1 MAPRVW
7 REPLTAV
14 VLAVFAVAGAFTAPQ
29 SDRAL
34 DAGALLLLLVCSAL
48 TAVATRSSLPV
59 LFVNVAGFVVFAA
72 AGYPGFGPLLPLLYA
87 IFVVVQSGRRWPAAV
102 AVLVAIGGGFVT
114 QPTSPDNTQRWTLL
128 IGWLVAATV
137 AGELVR
143 KHRAYLEQ
151 VERRAEQAERTREET
166 ARRRADE
173 ERLRIA
179 RELHDS
185 LTHSISIIKV
195 QAGVAIHLSRKR
207 DEPVPEALLAIQ
219 EASGDAMR
227 ELRATLE
234 LLRDDDTGSGLALVE
249 RLVDGARRAGLP
261 VTVDV
266 AGEPRVL
273 PAPVDRAAYRII
285 QEALTNI
292 SRHAGPEVSA
302 SVTLGYHQDELTVRV
317 DDDGHGPR
325 GNGTAPG
332 VGLTGMRERVAA
344 LGGTLHTGPSEEG
357 GFSVRARLPLALHVE
372 PA

>member
-1 MAPRVW
+1 MAPRPW
-7 REPLTAV
+7 REPLGAL
-14 VLAVFAVAGAFTAPQ
+14 VLAILAVAGTLTAPAAE
-29 SDRAL
+29 RAL
-34 DAGALLLLLVCSAL
+34 NAAAFIPLLVGSAV
-48 TAVATRSSLPV
+48 TAVATRWPVPV
-59 LFVNVAGFVVFAA
+59 LLVNVAGFVLFAA

-87 IFVVVQSGRRWPAAV
+87 IFVAVQSGRRRPAV
-102 AVLVAIGGGFVT
+102 AAALVAAAGGFLT
-114 QPTSPDNTQRWTLL
+114 QSQSPDNTQRWSLL
-128 IGWLVAATV
+128 IGWLVAAIV

-143 KHRAYLEQ
+143 KHQAYLEE
-151 VERRAEQAERTREET
+151 VESRADEAERTREET

-195 QAGVAIHLSRKR
+195 QAGVAIHLARKR
-207 DEPVPEALLAIQ
+207 DDPIPEALLAIQ

-234 LLRDDDTGSGLALVE
+234 LLRDDSGLALVE

-261 VTVDV
+261 VTMDVD
-266 AGEPRVL
+266 GEPRTL

-292 SRHAGPEVSA
+292 TRHAGPAVSA
-302 SVTLGYHQDELTVRV
+302 SVTLGYHEDELTVRV
-317 DDDGHGPR
+317 DDDGHGPQE
-325 GNGTAPG
+325 NGAAPG

-344 LGGTLHTGPSEEG
+344 LGGTLHTGPGDGG
-357 GFSVRARLPLALHVE
+357 GFCVSARLPLALHPE